1 MTSPA
6 QNPAARLIPAT
17 TEVDYRVL
25 QSVDTYPE
33 AQALV
38 DLLSDGGFPVE
49 KVRIVGTGLR
59 SVEQVVGRLTTGR
72 AALQGALQGLWFG
85 LMIGILLGIFAAP
98 GGWLWTVLVGVA
110 MGAVWGAIFGAI
122 SHAMTGGKRDF
133 ASLFTFEAEAY
144 DVLVEATHVSQAAQ
158 ISSGQGAAS
167 GQAQQR

>member
-1 MTSPA
+1 MTTPA
-6 QNPAARLIPAT
+6 QNPAARLIPNT

-38 DLLSDGGFPVE
+38 DGLSDGGFPVE

-59 SVEQVVGRLTTGR
+59 SVEQVVGRLTTGK
-72 AALQGALQGLWFG
+72 AALQGTLQGLWFG
-85 LMIGILLGIFAAP
+85 LMVGILLGIFAAP
-98 GGWLWTVLVGVA
+98 GSWLWTVLVGVA
-110 MGAVWGAIFGAI
+110 IGAVWGAIFGAI

-133 ASLFTFEAEAY
+133 ASLSTFEAEAY

-158 ISSGQGAAS
+158 ISSGQVAAD
-167 GQAQQR
+167 GQSRQN

>member
-6 QNPAARLIPAT
+6 QNPAARLIPHT

-59 SVEQVVGRLTTGR
+59 SVEQVIGRLTTGR

-85 LMIGILLGIFAAP
+85 LMVGILLGIFSAP
-98 GGWLWTVLVGVA
+98 GAWLWTLLIGA
-110 MGAVWGAIFGAI
+110 GIGAVWGAIFGAL
-122 SHAMTGGKRDF
+122 SHAATGGRRDF
-133 ASLFTFEAEAY
+133 ASLSTIEAASY
-144 DVLVEATHVSQAAQ
+144 DVLVEATHVAEAAQ
-158 ISSGQGAAS
+158 VVNGT
-167 GQAQQR
+167 QRPAEQN